1 MKTYVLVQIQIILIF
16 NTRKGLTTNGSGLFI
31 DVGGEL
37 FYENFRKQNLL
48 VSISRGE
55 LTF

>member
-16 NTRKGLTTNGSGLFI
+16 NTRKGLTPNESGLFI

-37 FYENFRKQNLL
+37 FNENFRKQNLL

-55 LTF
+55 WTF